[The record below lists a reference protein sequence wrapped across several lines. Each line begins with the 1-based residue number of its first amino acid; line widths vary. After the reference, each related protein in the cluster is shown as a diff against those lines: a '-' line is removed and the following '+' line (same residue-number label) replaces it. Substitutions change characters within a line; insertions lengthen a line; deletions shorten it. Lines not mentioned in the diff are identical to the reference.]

1 MKSKAPV
8 SKNERLDV
16 TITDLT
22 YQGLGVAKVE
32 DFPLFIENT
41 LPGEEVTIQ
50 VTKVQSHY
58 GFARAV
64 AWTQESPDRVKDV
77 DKTYRQ
83 TGIAP
88 LQHLAYPAQLKFKQ
102 HQIAELFSKSHQD
115 VEVAPTMG
123 MDNPTQYRNKAQVPV
138 RMIKGQLETGF
149 YRQHSH
155 ELIPL
160 TDFYIQDPAIDAAII
175 KVRDLLRQFE
185 IPAYNEVSDKGVIRN
200 IMVRRGYYSHEM
212 MIVLISRT
220 QKIPSQAQLVDQI
233 HQALPEVTS
242 IVLNVNA
249 KKTNVIMGNVTRVLY
264 GKPTIEDT
272 LMGLT
277 FAISAR
283 SFYQVN
289 PQQTEKLYQMAINK
303 AGLTG
308 AETVIDAYCGIGTI
322 SLALAKHAKQV
333 YGVEIV
339 PEAIEDAKVNAQ
351 KNHLSNVTFAVNK
364 AEDQMAEWQA
374 AGIKPDV
381 IVVDPPRKG
390 LAESLIDSAAKMAP
404 KKVVYVS
411 CNPAT
416 LVRDV
421 ARFTELGYH
430 VDGPVQP
437 VDQFPQTPHV
447 ESVTVLKRTEK

>member
-1 MKSKAPV
+1 MKIKAPV
-8 SKNERLDV
+8 AKNERLDV
-16 TITDLT
+16 TIADLT
-22 YQGLGVAKVE
+22 YQGMGVAKVD
-32 DFPLFIENT
+32 DFPLFIENA
-41 LPGEEVTIQ
+41 LPGEELTIQ

-58 GFARAV
+58 GFARAI
-64 AWTQESPDRVKDV
+64 AWKSESPDRVTDV

-102 HQIAELFSKSHQD
+102 HQIAELFSKDHQD
-115 VEVAPTMG
+115 VEVAPTLG
-123 MDNPTQYRNKAQVPV
+123 MENPTQYRNKAQVPV

-155 ELIPL
+155 DLIPL
-160 TDFYIQDPAIDAAII
+160 TDFYIQDPAIDAAIV
-175 KVRDLLRQFE
+175 KVRDILRQFE
-185 IPAYNEVSDKGVIRN
+185 IPAYNEISDKGVIRN

-220 QKIPSQAQLVDQI
+220 QKMPSQAQLVDQI

-249 KKTNVIMGNVTRVLY
+249 KKTNVIMGNVTRTLY
-264 GKPTIEDT
+264 GKPTIEDS
-272 LMGLT
+272 LLGLT

-289 PQQTEKLYQMAINK
+289 PQQTEKLYQMAIDK

-308 AETVIDAYCGIGTI
+308 EETVIDAYCGIGTI

-333 YGVEIV
+333 YGVDV
-339 PEAIEDAKVNAQ
+339 VSEAIEDAKVNAQ
-351 KNHLSNVTFAVNK
+351 KNHLSNVTFEINK
-364 AEDQMAEWQA
+364 AEFQMAKWQED
-374 AGIKPDV
+374 GVKPDV
-381 IVVDPPRKG
+381 VVVDPPRKG
-390 LAESLIDSAAKMAP
+390 LAESLIDSTAKMGP

-421 ARFTELGYH
+421 ARFQELGYEI
-430 VDGPVQP
+430 DGPIQP
-437 VDQFPQTPHV
+437 VDQFPRTPHV
-447 ESVTVLKRTEK
+447 ESVTVLVKK

>member
-289 PQQTEKLYQMAINK
+289 PQQTEKLYQMAIDK

>member
-1 MKSKAPV
+1 MKSTAPV
-8 SKNERLDV
+8 SKNQQLDV
-16 TITDLT
+16 TISDLT
-22 YQGLGVAKVE
+22 YQGLGLAKVN
-32 DFPLFIENT
+32 DFSLFIENA

-50 VTKVQSHY
+50 VTKVQKSY
-58 GFARAV
+58 GFARVV
-64 AWTQESPDRVKDV
+64 AFKATSPDRVTDI

-88 LQHLAYPAQLKFKQ
+88 LQHLSYDAQLRFKQ
-102 HQIAELFSKSHQD
+102 HQLAELFKKAHMDD
-115 VEVAPTMG
+115 VTVDPTLG
-123 MDNPTQYRNKAQVPV
+123 MANPTQYRNKAQVPV

-155 ELIPL
+155 DLIPL
-160 TDFYIQDPAIDAAII
+160 TDFYIQDPEIDKAII

-185 IPAYNEVSDKGVIRN
+185 IPAYDEINDKGVVRN

-212 MIVLISRT
+212 MIVLISRQ
-220 QKIPSQAQLVDQI
+220 QKMPSQAQLVEEI
-233 HQALPEVTS
+233 HKALPEVTS

-249 KKTNVIMGNVTRVLY
+249 KRTNVIMGNVTRTLY

-289 PQQTEKLYQMAINK
+289 PQQTEKLYQMAIDK

-308 AETVIDAYCGIGTI
+308 EETVIDAYCGIGTI

-351 KNHLSNVTFAVNK
+351 KNHLTNVTFAVNK
-364 AEDQMAEWQA
+364 AEDQMAKWQED
-374 AGIKPDV
+374 GVKPDV

-390 LAESLIDSAAKMAP
+390 LAPSLIESAAKMAP
-404 KKVVYVS
+404 QKVVYVS
-411 CNPAT
+411 CNPST

-421 ARFTELGYH
+421 KLFEEQGYE
-430 VDGPVQP
+430 VDGPIQP

-447 ESVTVLKRTEK
+447 ESVTVLKRK

>member
-41 LPGEEVTIQ
+41 LPGEEVTVQ

-138 RMIKGQLETGF
+138 RMVKGQLETGF

-175 KVRDLLRQFE
+175 KVRDLLCQFE

-289 PQQTEKLYQMAINK
+289 PQQTEKLYQMAIDK

-390 LAESLIDSAAKMAP
+390 LAESLIDRAAKMAP

-447 ESVTVLKRTEK
+447 ESVTVLVKD

>member
-32 DFPLFIENT
+32 DFSLFIENT
-41 LPGEEVTIQ
+41 LPGEEVTVQ

-138 RMIKGQLETGF
+138 RMVKGQLETGF

-289 PQQTEKLYQMAINK
+289 PQQTEKLYQMAIDK

-447 ESVTVLKRTEK
+447 ESVTVLVKD

>member
-289 PQQTEKLYQMAINK
+289 PQQTEKLYQMAIDK

-404 KKVVYVS
+404 KKIFYVS

-447 ESVTVLKRTEK
+447 ESVTVLVKD

>member
-1 MKSKAPV
+1 MKTKAPV

-16 TITDLT
+16 TIADLT
-22 YQGLGVAKVE
+22 YQGMGVAKVD
-32 DFPLFIENT
+32 DFPLFIENA
-41 LPGEEVTIQ
+41 LPGEEITIQ

-58 GFARAV
+58 GFARAIS
-64 AWTQESPDRVKDV
+64 WQKESADRVKDV

-88 LQHLAYPAQLKFKQ
+88 LQHLAYPAQLTFKQ
-102 HQIAELFSKSHQD
+102 HQIKELFSKAHQD
-115 VEVAPTMG
+115 VEVAETLG
-123 MDNPTQYRNKAQVPV
+123 MANPTQYRNKAQVPV

-160 TDFYIQDPAIDAAII
+160 TDFYIQDPAIDDAIV

-185 IPAYNEVSDKGVIRN
+185 IPAYNEISDKGVIRN

-212 MIVLISRT
+212 MIVLISRQ
-220 QKIPSQAQLVDQI
+220 QKLPSQDQLVDQI
-233 HQALPEVTS
+233 HKALPEVTS

-249 KKTNVIMGNVTRVLY
+249 KKTNVIMGNVTRTLY

-289 PQQTEKLYQMAINK
+289 PQQTEKLYQMAIDK

-308 AETVIDAYCGIGTI
+308 TETVIDAYCGIGTI

-333 YGVEIV
+333 YGVDIV

-351 KNHLSNVTFAVNK
+351 KNHLTNVDFFVDK
-364 AEDQMAEWQA
+364 AEDQMIQWQA
-374 AGIKPDV
+374 SGIKPDV
-381 IVVDPPRKG
+381 VVVDPPRKG
-390 LAESLIDSAAKMAP
+390 LAETLIASTAKMGP
-404 KKVVYVS
+404 KKIVYVS

-421 ARFTELGYH
+421 ARFQELGYEI
-430 VDGPVQP
+430 DGPIQP

-447 ESVTVLKRTEK
+447 ESVTVLVKK

>member
-289 PQQTEKLYQMAINK
+289 PQQTEKLYQMAIDK

-447 ESVTVLKRTEK
+447 ESVTVLVKD

>member
-41 LPGEEVTIQ
+41 LPGEEVTVQ

-138 RMIKGQLETGF
+138 RMVKGQLETGF

-220 QKIPSQAQLVDQI
+220 QKIPSQAQLADQI

-289 PQQTEKLYQMAINK
+289 PQQTEKLYQMAIDK

-447 ESVTVLKRTEK
+447 ESVTVLVKD

>member
-185 IPAYNEVSDKGVIRN
+185 IPAYNEVNDKGVIRN

-289 PQQTEKLYQMAINK
+289 PQQTEKLYQMAIDK

-447 ESVTVLKRTEK
+447 ESVTVLVKD

>member
-41 LPGEEVTIQ
+41 LPGEEVTVQ

-138 RMIKGQLETGF
+138 RMVKGQLETGF

-289 PQQTEKLYQMAINK
+289 PQQTEKLYQMAIDK

-351 KNHLSNVTFAVNK
+351 KNHLSNMTFAVNK

-447 ESVTVLKRTEK
+447 ESVTVLVKD

>member
-289 PQQTEKLYQMAINK
+289 PQQTEKLYQMAIDK

-322 SLALAKHAKQV
+322 SLVLAKHAKQV

-404 KKVVYVS
+404 KKIVYVS

-447 ESVTVLKRTEK
+447 ESVTVLVKD

>member
-41 LPGEEVTIQ
+41 LPGEEVTVQ

-138 RMIKGQLETGF
+138 RMVKGQLETGF

-289 PQQTEKLYQMAINK
+289 PQQTEKLYQMAIDK

-404 KKVVYVS
+404 KKIVYVS

-447 ESVTVLKRTEK
+447 ESVTVLVKD

>member
-1 MKSKAPV
+1 MKIKAPV
-8 SKNERLDV
+8 TKNKRLDV
-16 TITDLT
+16 TIADLT
-22 YQGLGVAKVE
+22 YQGMGVAKVD
-32 DFPLFIENT
+32 DFSLFVENA
-41 LPGEEVTIQ
+41 LPGEQVTIQ
-50 VTKVQSHY
+50 VTKVQKHY
-58 GFARAV
+58 GFARVV
-64 AWTQESPDRVKDV
+64 AWQTKSPDRVEDV

-102 HQIAELFSKSHQD
+102 HQIAELFNKAHID
-115 VEVAPTMG
+115 VAVAPTLG
-123 MDNPTQYRNKAQVPV
+123 MAHPTQYRNKAQVPV
-138 RMIKGQLETGF
+138 RTVKGQLETGF

-160 TDFYIQDPAIDAAII
+160 TDFYIQDPEIDKAIV

-185 IPAYNEVSDKGVIRN
+185 IPAYDEINDKGVIRN
-200 IMVRRGYYSHEM
+200 VMVRRGYYSHEM
-212 MIVLISRT
+212 MIVLISRQ
-220 QKIPSQAQLVDQI
+220 QKLPSQAQLVEQI
-233 HQALPEVTS
+233 HAALPEVTS
-242 IVLNVNA
+242 IILNVNA
-249 KKTNVIMGNVTRVLY
+249 KRTNVIMGNVTRVLY

-277 FAISAR
+277 FAISSR

-289 PQQTEKLYQMAINK
+289 PQQTEKLYQMAIDK

-308 AETVIDAYCGIGTI
+308 NETVIDAYCGIGTI

-339 PEAIEDAKVNAQ
+339 PEAIEDAKINAQ
-351 KNHLSNVTFAVNK
+351 KNHLTNVEFAVNK
-364 AEDQMAEWQA
+364 AEDQMAQWQE

-390 LAESLIDSAAKMAP
+390 LAPSLIDSAAQMGP

-421 ARFTELGYH
+421 AHFQELGYAI
-430 VDGPVQP
+430 DGDIQP

-447 ESVTVLKRTEK
+447 ESVTVLKRVD

>member
-289 PQQTEKLYQMAINK
+289 PQQTEKLYQMAIDK

-404 KKVVYVS
+404 KKIVYAS

-447 ESVTVLKRTEK
+447 ESVTVLVKD

>member
-1 MKSKAPV
+1 MKITAPV
-8 SKNERLDV
+8 TKNQRLDV
-16 TITDLT
+16 TIADLT
-22 YQGLGVAKVE
+22 YQGMGVAKVD
-32 DFPLFIENT
+32 DFTLFIENA
-41 LPGEEVTIQ
+41 LPGEQVTIQ
-50 VTKVQSHY
+50 VTKVQKHY
-58 GFARAV
+58 GFARVV
-64 AWTQESPDRVKDV
+64 AWQTKSPDRVEDV

-88 LQHLAYPAQLKFKQ
+88 LQHLAYPAQLIFKQ
-102 HQIAELFSKSHQD
+102 HQLAELFNKAHID
-115 VEVAPTMG
+115 VNVAPTLG
-123 MDNPTQYRNKAQVPV
+123 MAHPTQYRNKAQVPV
-138 RMIKGQLETGF
+138 RTVKGQLETGF

-160 TDFYIQDPAIDAAII
+160 TDFYIQDPEIDKAIV

-185 IPAYNEVSDKGVIRN
+185 IPAYDEINDKGVIRN
-200 IMVRRGYYSHEM
+200 VMVRRGYYSHEM
-212 MIVLISRT
+212 MIVLISRQ
-220 QKIPSQAQLVDQI
+220 QKLPSQAQLVEQI
-233 HQALPEVTS
+233 HAALPEVTS
-242 IVLNVNA
+242 IILNVNA
-249 KKTNVIMGNVTRVLY
+249 KRTNVIMGNVTRVLY

-277 FAISAR
+277 FAISSR

-289 PQQTEKLYQMAINK
+289 PQQTEKLYQMAIDK

-308 AETVIDAYCGIGTI
+308 NETVIDAYCGIGTI

-339 PEAIEDAKVNAQ
+339 PEAIEDAKINAQ
-351 KNHLSNVTFAVNK
+351 KNHLTNVEFAVNK
-364 AEDQMAEWQA
+364 AEDQMAQWQE
-374 AGIKPDV
+374 AGVKPDV

-390 LAESLIDSAAKMAP
+390 LAPSLIDSAAKMGP

-421 ARFTELGYH
+421 AHFQELGYAI
-430 VDGPVQP
+430 DGDIQP

-447 ESVTVLKRTEK
+447 ESVTVLVKQ

>member
-123 MDNPTQYRNKAQVPV
+123 MDNPTQYRNKAQVPI

-289 PQQTEKLYQMAINK
+289 PQQTEKLYQMAIDK

-421 ARFTELGYH
+421 DRFTELGYH

-447 ESVTVLKRTEK
+447 ESVTVLVKD

>member
-123 MDNPTQYRNKAQVPV
+123 MDNSTQYRNKAQVPV

-289 PQQTEKLYQMAINK
+289 PQQTEKLYQMAIDK

-447 ESVTVLKRTEK
+447 ESVTVLVKD

>member
-200 IMVRRGYYSHEM
+200 TMVRRGYYSHEM

-289 PQQTEKLYQMAINK
+289 PQQTEKLYQMAIDK

-404 KKVVYVS
+404 KKIVYVS

-447 ESVTVLKRTEK
+447 ESVTVLVKD

>member
-64 AWTQESPDRVKDV
+64 AWTQKSPDRVKDV

-185 IPAYNEVSDKGVIRN
+185 IPAYNEVSDKGAIRN

-289 PQQTEKLYQMAINK
+289 PQQTEKLYQMAIDK

-447 ESVTVLKRTEK
+447 ESVTVLVKD

>member
-138 RMIKGQLETGF
+138 RMVKGQLETGF

-289 PQQTEKLYQMAINK
+289 PQQTEKLYQMAIDK

-404 KKVVYVS
+404 KKIVYVS

-447 ESVTVLKRTEK
+447 ESVTVLVKD

>member
-1 MKSKAPV
+1 MKTKAPV
-8 SKNERLDV
+8 AKNERLDV
-16 TITDLT
+16 TIADLT
-22 YQGLGVAKVE
+22 YQGMGVAKVD
-32 DFPLFIENT
+32 DFPLFIENA
-41 LPGEEVTIQ
+41 LPGEELTIQ

-58 GFARAV
+58 GFARAI
-64 AWTQESPDRVKDV
+64 AWKSESPDRVTDV

-102 HQIAELFSKSHQD
+102 HQIAELFSKDHQD
-115 VEVAPTMG
+115 VEVAPTLG
-123 MDNPTQYRNKAQVPV
+123 MENPTQYRNKAQVPV

-155 ELIPL
+155 DLIPL
-160 TDFYIQDPAIDAAII
+160 TDFYIQDPAIDAAIV
-175 KVRDLLRQFE
+175 KVRDILRQFE
-185 IPAYNEVSDKGVIRN
+185 IPAYNEISDKGVIRN

-220 QKIPSQAQLVDQI
+220 QKMPSQAQLVDQI

-249 KKTNVIMGNVTRVLY
+249 KKTNVIMGNVTRTLY
-264 GKPTIEDT
+264 GKPTIEDS
-272 LMGLT
+272 LLGLT

-289 PQQTEKLYQMAINK
+289 PQQTEKLYQMAIDK

-308 AETVIDAYCGIGTI
+308 KETVIDAYCGIGTI

-333 YGVEIV
+333 YGVDIV

-351 KNHLSNVTFAVNK
+351 KNHLSNVTFEVDK
-364 AEDQMAEWQA
+364 AETQMAKWQE
-374 AGIKPDV
+374 AGLKPDV
-381 IVVDPPRKG
+381 VVVDPPRKG
-390 LAESLIDSAAKMAP
+390 LAESLIDATAKMAP

-421 ARFTELGYH
+421 ARFQELGYAI
-430 VDGPVQP
+430 DGPIQP

-447 ESVTVLKRTEK
+447 ESVTVLVKK

>member
-1 MKSKAPV
+1 MKTKAPV

-16 TITDLT
+16 TIADLT
-22 YQGLGVAKVE
+22 YQGMGVAKVD
-32 DFPLFIENT
+32 DFPLFIENA
-41 LPGEEVTIQ
+41 LPGEEITIQ

-58 GFARAV
+58 GFARAIS
-64 AWTQESPDRVKDV
+64 WQTESADRVKDV

-88 LQHLAYPAQLKFKQ
+88 LQHLAYPAQLTFKQ
-102 HQIAELFSKSHQD
+102 HQIKELFSKAHQD
-115 VEVAPTMG
+115 VDVAETLG
-123 MDNPTQYRNKAQVPV
+123 MANPTQYRNKAQVPV

-160 TDFYIQDPAIDAAII
+160 TDFYIQDPAIDEAIV

-185 IPAYNEVSDKGVIRN
+185 IPAYNEISDKGVIRN

-212 MIVLISRT
+212 MIVLISRQ
-220 QKIPSQAQLVDQI
+220 QKLPSQDQLVDQI
-233 HQALPEVTS
+233 HKALPEVTS

-249 KKTNVIMGNVTRVLY
+249 KKTNVIMGNVTRTLY

-289 PQQTEKLYQMAINK
+289 PQQTEKLYQMAIDK

-333 YGVEIV
+333 YGVDIV

-351 KNHLSNVTFAVNK
+351 KNHLTNVDFFVDK
-364 AEDQMAEWQA
+364 AEDQMIQWQA
-374 AGIKPDV
+374 SGIKPDV
-381 IVVDPPRKG
+381 VVVDPPRKG
-390 LAESLIDSAAKMAP
+390 LAETLIASTAKMGP

-421 ARFTELGYH
+421 ARFQELGYEI
-430 VDGPVQP
+430 DGPIQP

-447 ESVTVLKRTEK
+447 ESVTVLVKK

>member
-102 HQIAELFSKSHQD
+102 HQISELFSKSHQD
-115 VEVAPTMG
+115 VEVASTMG

-289 PQQTEKLYQMAINK
+289 PQQTEKLYQMAIDK

-447 ESVTVLKRTEK
+447 ESVTVLVKD

>member
-1 MKSKAPV
+1 MKTKAPV
-8 SKNERLDV
+8 AKNERLDV
-16 TITDLT
+16 TIADLT
-22 YQGLGVAKVE
+22 YQGMGVAKVD
-32 DFPLFIENT
+32 DFPLFIENA
-41 LPGEEVTIQ
+41 LPGEELTIQ

-58 GFARAV
+58 GFARAI
-64 AWTQESPDRVKDV
+64 AWKSESPDRVTDV

-102 HQIAELFSKSHQD
+102 HQIAELFSKDHQD
-115 VEVAPTMG
+115 VEVAPTLG
-123 MDNPTQYRNKAQVPV
+123 MENPTQYRNKAQVPV

-155 ELIPL
+155 DLIPL
-160 TDFYIQDPAIDAAII
+160 TDFYIQDPAIDAAIV
-175 KVRDLLRQFE
+175 KVRDILRQFE
-185 IPAYNEVSDKGVIRN
+185 IPAYNEISDKGVIRN

-220 QKIPSQAQLVDQI
+220 QKMPSQAQLVDQI

-249 KKTNVIMGNVTRVLY
+249 KKTNVIMGNVTRTLY
-264 GKPTIEDT
+264 GKPTIEDS
-272 LMGLT
+272 LLGLT

-289 PQQTEKLYQMAINK
+289 PQQTEKLYQMAIDK

-308 AETVIDAYCGIGTI
+308 EETVIDAYCGIGTI

-333 YGVEIV
+333 YGVDV
-339 PEAIEDAKVNAQ
+339 VSEAIEDAKVNAQ
-351 KNHLSNVTFAVNK
+351 KNHLSNVTFEINK
-364 AEDQMAEWQA
+364 AEFQMAKWQED
-374 AGIKPDV
+374 GIKPDV
-381 IVVDPPRKG
+381 VVVDPPRKG
-390 LAESLIDSAAKMAP
+390 LAESLIDSTAKMGP

-421 ARFTELGYH
+421 ARFQELGYEI
-430 VDGPVQP
+430 DGPIQP

-447 ESVTVLKRTEK
+447 ESVTVLVKK

>member
-41 LPGEEVTIQ
+41 LPGEEVTVQ

-58 GFARAV
+58 GFARVV

-138 RMIKGQLETGF
+138 RMVKGQLETGF

-289 PQQTEKLYQMAINK
+289 PQQTEKLYQMAIDK

-447 ESVTVLKRTEK
+447 ESVTVLVKD

>member
-289 PQQTEKLYQMAINK
+289 PQQTEKLYQMAIDK

-381 IVVDPPRKG
+381 IV
-390 LAESLIDSAAKMAP
+390 
-404 KKVVYVS
+404 
-411 CNPAT
+411 
-416 LVRDV
+416 
-421 ARFTELGYH
+421 
-430 VDGPVQP
+430 
-437 VDQFPQTPHV
+437 
-447 ESVTVLKRTEK
+447 

>member
-41 LPGEEVTIQ
+41 LPGEEVTVQ

-138 RMIKGQLETGF
+138 RMVKGQLETGF

-249 KKTNVIMGNVTRVLY
+249 KKTNVIMGNVTWVLY

-289 PQQTEKLYQMAINK
+289 PQQTEKLYQMAIDK

-351 KNHLSNVTFAVNK
+351 KNHLSNVAFAVNK

-447 ESVTVLKRTEK
+447 ESVTVLVKD

>member
-41 LPGEEVTIQ
+41 LPGEKVTIQ

-83 TGIAP
+83 AGIAP

-115 VEVAPTMG
+115 VEVAPTMR

-289 PQQTEKLYQMAINK
+289 PQQTEKLYQMAIDK

-447 ESVTVLKRTEK
+447 ESVTVLVKD

>member
-289 PQQTEKLYQMAINK
+289 PQQTEKLYQMAIDK

-351 KNHLSNVTFAVNK
+351 KNHLSNVTFSVNK

-404 KKVVYVS
+404 KKIVYVS

-447 ESVTVLKRTEK
+447 ESVTVLVKD

>member
-1 MKSKAPV
+1 MKTKAPV
-8 SKNERLDV
+8 AKNERLDV
-16 TITDLT
+16 TIADLT
-22 YQGLGVAKVE
+22 YQGMGVAKVD
-32 DFPLFIENT
+32 DFPLFIENA
-41 LPGEEVTIQ
+41 LPGEELTIQ

-58 GFARAV
+58 GFARAIT
-64 AWTQESPDRVKDV
+64 WKTESPDRVKDV

-102 HQIAELFSKSHQD
+102 HQIAELFSKDHQD
-115 VEVAPTMG
+115 VEVAPTLG

-160 TDFYIQDPAIDAAII
+160 TDFYIQDPAIDAAIV
-175 KVRDLLRQFE
+175 KVRDILRQFE
-185 IPAYNEVSDKGVIRN
+185 IPAYNEINDKGVIRN

-220 QKIPSQAQLVDQI
+220 QKMPSQAQLVDQI

-249 KKTNVIMGNVTRVLY
+249 KKTNVIMGNVTRTLY
-264 GKPTIEDT
+264 GKPTIEDS
-272 LMGLT
+272 LLGLT

-289 PQQTEKLYQMAINK
+289 PQQTEKLYQMAIDK

-308 AETVIDAYCGIGTI
+308 KETVIDAYCGIGTI

-333 YGVEIV
+333 YGVDIV

-351 KNHLSNVTFAVNK
+351 KNHLSNVTFEVDK
-364 AEDQMAEWQA
+364 AETQMAKWQE
-374 AGIKPDV
+374 AGLKPDV
-381 IVVDPPRKG
+381 VVVDPPRKG
-390 LAESLIDSAAKMAP
+390 LAESLIDATAKMAP

-421 ARFTELGYH
+421 ARFQELGYAI
-430 VDGPVQP
+430 DGPIQP

-447 ESVTVLKRTEK
+447 ESVTVLVKK

>member
-1 MKSKAPV
+1 MKSTAPV
-8 SKNERLDV
+8 SKNQQLDV
-16 TITDLT
+16 TISDLT
-22 YQGLGVAKVE
+22 YQGLGLAKVD
-32 DFPLFIENT
+32 DFSLFIENA

-50 VTKVQSHY
+50 VTKVQKSY
-58 GFARAV
+58 GFARVV
-64 AWTQESPDRVKDV
+64 AFKTTSPDRVTDI

-88 LQHLAYPAQLKFKQ
+88 LQHLSYDAQLKFKQ
-102 HQIAELFSKSHQD
+102 HQLAELFKKAHMDD
-115 VEVAPTMG
+115 VTVDPTLG
-123 MDNPTQYRNKAQVPV
+123 MANPTQYRNKAQVPV

-155 ELIPL
+155 DLIPL
-160 TDFYIQDPAIDAAII
+160 TDFYIQDPEIDRAII

-185 IPAYNEVSDKGVIRN
+185 IPAYDEINDKGVVRN

-212 MIVLISRT
+212 MIVLISRQ
-220 QKIPSQAQLVDQI
+220 QKMPSQAQLVEEI
-233 HQALPEVTS
+233 HKALPEVTS

-249 KKTNVIMGNVTRVLY
+249 KRTNVIMGNVTRTLY

-289 PQQTEKLYQMAINK
+289 PQQTEKLYQMAIDK

-308 AETVIDAYCGIGTI
+308 EETVIDAYCGIGTI

-351 KNHLSNVTFAVNK
+351 KNHLTNVTFAVNK
-364 AEDQMAEWQA
+364 AEDQMAKWQED
-374 AGIKPDV
+374 GVKPDV

-390 LAESLIDSAAKMAP
+390 LAPSLIESAAKMAP
-404 KKVVYVS
+404 QKVVYVS
-411 CNPAT
+411 CNPST

-421 ARFTELGYH
+421 KLFEEQGYE
-430 VDGPVQP
+430 VDGPIQP

-447 ESVTVLKRTEK
+447 ESVTVLKRK

>member
-115 VEVAPTMG
+115 VKVAPTMG

-289 PQQTEKLYQMAINK
+289 PQQTEKLYQMAIDK

-447 ESVTVLKRTEK
+447 ESVTVLVKD

>member
-1 MKSKAPV
+1 MKIKAPV

-16 TITDLT
+16 SIMDLT
-22 YQGLGVAKVE
+22 YQGMGVAKVD
-32 DFPLFIENT
+32 DFPLFIENA
-41 LPGEEVTIQ
+41 LPGEELTIQ
-50 VTKVQSHY
+50 VTKVAKNY
-58 GFARAV
+58 GFARAIS
-64 AWTQESPDRVKDV
+64 WKNESPDRVKDV

-102 HQIAELFSKSHQD
+102 HQIAELFSKAHQD
-115 VEVAPTMG
+115 VEVAPTLG
-123 MDNPTQYRNKAQVPV
+123 MENPTQYRNKAQVPV

-155 ELIPL
+155 DLIPL

-185 IPAYNEVSDKGVIRN
+185 IPAYNEISDKGVIRN

-289 PQQTEKLYQMAINK
+289 PQQTEKLYQMAIDK

-308 AETVIDAYCGIGTI
+308 KETVIDAYCGIGTI

-333 YGVEIV
+333 YGVDIV

-351 KNHLSNVTFAVNK
+351 KNHLSNVDFFVDK
-364 AEDQMAEWQA
+364 AEDQMIQWQA
-374 AGIKPDV
+374 AGIKPDIV
-381 IVVDPPRKG
+381 VVDPPRKG
-390 LAESLIDSAAKMAP
+390 LAETLIESTTKMGP

-421 ARFTELGYH
+421 QLFQERGY
-430 VDGPVQP
+430 VIDGPIQP

-447 ESVTVLKRTEK
+447 ESVTVLVKK

>member
-64 AWTQESPDRVKDV
+64 AWTQESPDRVKNV

-289 PQQTEKLYQMAINK
+289 PQQTEKLYQMAIDK

-447 ESVTVLKRTEK
+447 ESVTVLVKD

>member
-212 MIVLISRT
+212 IVLISRT

-289 PQQTEKLYQMAINK
+289 PQQTEKLYQMAIDK

-447 ESVTVLKRTEK
+447 ESVTVLVKD